1 MIMIYYNLMQQWCTK
16 SHNVVNFNCIGK
28 NIFCAKPKLQLIGN
42 LLLIHQKLLFSC
54 VQVGM
59 SYPLK
64 RPGLLTSMVAIQT
77 TFA

>member
-1 MIMIYYNLMQQWCTK
+1 MIIIYYNLMQQWCTK

-28 NIFCAKPKLQLIGN
+28 NIFRAKPKLQLIGN

-77 TFA
+77 IFA